1 MPKSRIAM
9 RRAQAKGEGTERYQ
23 ARRDALIAAAAKV
36 FAANGYRAAS
46 LDEIASL
53 AEIDRASLYY
63 YVENKKEL
71 FYEVVKDYVQ
81 QNTEMAEAVLAS
93 DKSAREKLELL
104 IGQLLHSYERHY
116 PSLFVFIREDLAK
129 MSEARSGVGKKLHQ
143 TMLRFNEITVEII
156 ESGMRS
162 GEFRSDIPAN
172 VAAFSVI
179 GMVNW
184 THRWFKPGGGLTAD
198 ELGKAFAGI
207 ACDGLMVSQH
217 NR

>member
-9 RRAQAKGEGTERYQ
+9 RRAQAKGEGSERYQ

-81 QNTEMAEAVLAS
+81 QNTDMAEAVLAS
-93 DKSAREKLELL
+93 DKSARGKLEEL
-104 IGQLLHSYERHY
+104 IGQLLLSYERHY
-116 PSLFVFIREDLAK
+116 PSLFVFMQEDLAK

-156 ESGMRS
+156 ESGMES

-198 ELGKAFAGI
+198 ELGRAFAGI
-207 ACDGLMVSQH
+207 ACDGLVSSQQK
-217 NR
+217 R